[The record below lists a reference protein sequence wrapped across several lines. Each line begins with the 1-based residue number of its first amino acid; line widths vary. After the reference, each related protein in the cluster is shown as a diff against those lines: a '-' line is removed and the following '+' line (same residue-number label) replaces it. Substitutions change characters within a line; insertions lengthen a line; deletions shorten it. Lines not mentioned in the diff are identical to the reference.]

1 MLWLCVTPGCD
12 SGAFVLYRR
21 KPRNDTQPM
30 EIPPIFGSYG
40 TIRLLIVER
49 VTNHKDK
56 PVPSLTT
63 HLPHV
68 PNPID
73 RRFCG
78 SEHNSRWQRRMGAPL
93 RFAVTRHKE
102 TERGGTS
109 AAIFVCVC
117 VGKCTTNLSCTR
129 RTIAIR
135 RTRLMPFSWSVIR
148 PGFLKWWRRIYHTWS
163 RFISSSRPSIQNP
176 CTQRSKVNSFF
187 FFGPA
192 SEPSQPMLWVSYC
205 DTGYRVFKNKQ

>member
-1 MLWLCVTPGCD
+1 MLCSVSSKNATDCMLWLCVTPGCD
-12 SGAFVLYRR
+12 NGAFGIYRR

-117 VGKCTTNLSCTR
+117 VSE
-129 RTIAIR
+129 
-135 RTRLMPFSWSVIR
+135 SVQ
-148 PGFLKWWRRIYHTWS
+148 PIYLV
-163 RFISSSRPSIQNP
+163 REG
-176 CTQRSKVNSFF
+176 RSQFVV
-187 FFGPA
+187 
-192 SEPSQPMLWVSYC
+192 L
-205 DTGYRVFKNKQ
+205 D